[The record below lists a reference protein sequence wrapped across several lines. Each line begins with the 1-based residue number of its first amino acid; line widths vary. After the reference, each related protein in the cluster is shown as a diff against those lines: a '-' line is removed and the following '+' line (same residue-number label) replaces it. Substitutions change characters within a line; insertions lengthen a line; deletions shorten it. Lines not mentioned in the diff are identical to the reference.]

1 MQTWVLAAE
10 PKLILINMWH
20 FSIHLIK
27 SALSYRYVMLM
38 VIQYL
43 LVRIF
48 KNLLLINLLI
58 FTARDDKFK
67 LINNRSCNEFLHYF
81 TCASINGSYPDIPE
95 CPTDRV
101 VFHVAVIA
109 VKLQALVSYF
119 VCKTCG
125 SGIIRKYGKCSI
137 YCIKDK
143 KFVNKVPICV
153 LLVHSLRSSYLYPVI
168 FYREN
173 PTEKNSLPILIQI
186 FYFSEKCNISI
197 GALTW
202 L

>member
-1 MQTWVLAAE
+1 
-10 PKLILINMWH
+10 
-20 FSIHLIK
+20 
-27 SALSYRYVMLM
+27 MLM

-67 LINNRSCNEFLHYF
+67 LINNRSCNEFLHDF

-95 CPTDRV
+95 CPADWV
-101 VFHVAVIA
+101 FFHVAVIA
-109 VKLQALVSYF
+109 VKLQALMSYF
-119 VCKTCG
+119 VGKTCG
-125 SGIIRKYGKCSI
+125 SGIIRKYGMCSI
-137 YCIKDK
+137 YCKKDG

-173 PTEKNSLPILIQI
+173 PTEKNSLPPLIQI
-186 FYFSEKCNISI
+186 FYLSEKCNKSI
-197 GALTW
+197 GALT
-202 L
+202 